1 MEKST
6 YTVRLR
12 DNESQEVSGYI
23 SDYFGIHKMV
33 DGGYSVTHLLT
44 GLRITSWLKMGQARK
59 FIELLEKSE
68 VDWMCAEKET
78 LMEHVAIIAICHD
91 KVLGV
96 TL

>member
-1 MEKST
+1 MKKTS
-6 YTVRLR
+6 YTIRLK
-12 DNESQEVSGYI
+12 DDESKEVSGYI

-44 GLRITSWLKMGQARK
+44 GLRITSYLKMGQARK
-59 FIELLEKSE
+59 FIQLLEESE
-68 VDWMCAEKET
+68 ADWMCAEKET
-78 LMEHVAIIAICHD
+78 LMEHVAIMAICND